1 MKAKF
6 IYVGIAIKYSFIM
19 RKGFLHI
26 VAGRNIGSQLEQ
38 RTFCY
43 RWDSYVGIAI
53 EYSFKMERVSS
64 TLLLGGI

>member
-43 RWDSYVGIAI
+43 RDGTV
-53 EYSFKMERVSS
+53 MLV
-64 TLLLGGI
+64 